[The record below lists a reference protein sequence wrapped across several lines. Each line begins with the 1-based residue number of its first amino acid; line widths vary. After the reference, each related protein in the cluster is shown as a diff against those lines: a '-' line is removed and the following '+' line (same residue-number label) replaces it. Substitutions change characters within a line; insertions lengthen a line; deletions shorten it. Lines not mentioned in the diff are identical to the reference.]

1 MCLLGWGGSQG
12 GRGGRGRQAVYGVPM
27 TAFLGKGGWRAADG
41 AGPGVPSAELSLG
54 TGGHICPDD
63 GRLALGSG
71 VWKVRLSP
79 RSSGR
84 IAKNFKCLLLRQSHQ
99 GPKTGLQEF
108 RGSERGAG
116 ARPGRSRQPVDLSPS
131 PTFRPWGPS
140 SRASEGP
147 AAFIPRRE
155 AGWPSGRGTACSA
168 RVPAEKVSVRP
179 LLIADVRPAGLHVPP
194 KLTHAPPPVLGPGQ
208 VFSHDIMRVCL
219 GHATG

>member
-1 MCLLGWGGSQG
+1 MEG
-12 GRGGRGRQAVYGVPM
+12 QAVYGVPM

-79 RSSGR
+79 RSSGC

-108 RGSERGAG
+108 RASERGAR
-116 ARPGRSRQPVDLSPS
+116 ARPGRSRQPVTCLLV
-131 PTFRPWGPS
+131 
-140 SRASEGP
+140 
-147 AAFIPRRE
+147 PR
-155 AGWPSGRGTACSA
+155 SGRV
-168 RVPAEKVSVRP
+168 VPARGPVKALRLSSLAGRLGGHPVG
-179 LLIADVRPAGLHVPP
+179 ARPAQRGSRL
-194 KLTHAPPPVLGPGQ
+194 
-208 VFSHDIMRVCL
+208 RR
-219 GHATG
+219 

>member
-12 GRGGRGRQAVYGVPM
+12 GRGGRGRQAVYM
-27 TAFLGKGGWRAADG
+27 TAFLGKGGWRVADG

-54 TGGHICPDD
+54 TGGHICPND

-108 RGSERGAG
+108 RGSERGQV
-116 ARPGRSRQPVDLSPS
+116 PGLDAHDNLWTCLLV
-131 PTFRPWGPS
+131 
-140 SRASEGP
+140 
-147 AAFIPRRE
+147 PR
-155 AGWPSGRGTACSA
+155 SGRG
-168 RVPAEKVSVRP
+168 VPARGPVKALRLSSLAGRLGGHPVG
-179 LLIADVRPAGLHVPP
+179 AQPARRGSRL
-194 KLTHAPPPVLGPGQ
+194 
-208 VFSHDIMRVCL
+208 RR
-219 GHATG
+219 